1 MGMSH
6 RSAPVALLEKL
17 SMDESM
23 RHQTALAL
31 IRQPALTESMI
42 VSTCN
47 RLEVYSTT
55 TNFHQGVSDV
65 VDVLHGMSGVPIDVL
80 RGCLYVRYA
89 DVAVEHLM
97 LVAAGMDSMVTGE

>member
-1 MGMSH
+1 MSH

-17 SMDESM
+17 SMDESV

-47 RLEVYSTT
+47 S
-55 TNFHQGVSDV
+55 GWKMSP
-65 VDVLHGMSGVPIDVL
+65 VDANKWMQDNMFDHYKKGDLKD
-80 RGCLYVRYA
+80 RTK
-89 DVAVEHLM
+89 E
-97 LVAAGMDSMVTGE
+97 